1 MKNVKK
7 FVALLMACVL
17 MMGISTTA
25 FAAETEES
33 TIPEHATKHTIE
45 MTVEPGESVAPYIW
59 NQGSFTPPAGG
70 ATYTAVFNIP
80 DRYFAYECS
89 AIGPNGMT
97 INANCYVALL
107 VSYDVPIANLPLPI
121 NGTTHKM
128 DWITVDPGN
137 HQFRIIN
144 DTSYAITV
152 NITYYSWA

>member
-45 MTVEPGESVAPYIW
+45 MTVEPGETVAPYIW
-59 NQGSFTPPAGG
+59 GENTFSPPVGG
-70 ATYTAVFNIP
+70 VTYSATFNIP

-89 AIGPNGMT
+89 AIGADGSV
-97 INANCYVALL
+97 INSTCNVALL
-107 VSYDVPIANLPLPI
+107 KSYNVLIANIPAPI
-121 NGTTHKM
+121 DGTTHKN

-137 HQFRIIN
+137 HMFRLTN
-144 DTSYAITV
+144 NSGSPITV
-152 NITYYSWA
+152 TITYYSWA

>member
-17 MMGISTTA
+17 MMGFSTTA

-45 MTVEPGESVAPYIW
+45 MTVEPGETVAPYIW

-70 ATYTAVFNIP
+70 ATYTATFNIP

-89 AIGPNGMT
+89 AIGPNGT
-97 INANCYVALL
+97 SISGSCSVALH
-107 VSYDVPIANLPLPI
+107 VDYNGVVASTTIPITGA
-121 NGTTHKM
+121 TQKV
-128 DWITVDPGN
+128 DWIDVDPGN
-137 HQFRIIN
+137 HFFGIKN
-144 DTSYAITV
+144 FTSSAITV
-152 NITYYSWA
+152 SITYYSWA

>member
-17 MMGISTTA
+17 MMGFSTTA

-45 MTVEPGESVAPYIW
+45 MTVEPGETVAPYIW

-70 ATYTAVFNIP
+70 ATYTAVFYVP

-89 AIGPNGMT
+89 ARTASGAT
-97 INANCYVALL
+97 INTHCSVALMVDYSGV
-107 VSYDVPIANLPLPI
+107 VSSLGVPIDGNTYK
-121 NGTTHKM
+121 N
-128 DWITVDPGN
+128 DWNDIGSGN
-137 HQFRIIN
+137 YLFRILN
-144 DTSYAITV
+144 NTSYELVV